1 MAWFKSRRPGTSRK
15 GLNSELA
22 HIEAR
27 LASRHEGIGFHV
39 VITATVISD
48 PPADMDAVQAIA
60 GIRDTLRHA
69 AADVLRVRDA
79 FDLATVQDVCA
90 AELGRERS
98 LAAVPRLLFTAKA
111 TVGLLAED
119 RAAVSAL
126 LGAQRQQTIAD
137 ELRRQRAEA
146 LAVRL
151 SQPATL
157 LAHWLEEKDSD
168 WTNAPRPE
176 DTAKM
181 AQRLAEHRPVEH
193 LGVEYALV
201 DVVRQFLSTFPEPS
215 QKVMIHAIL
224 AGGMRALDRHDHADR
239 VEALAGSLE
248 PAQVG
253 GP

>member
-1 MAWFKSRRPGTSRK
+1 MALFKSRRSGISRK
-15 GLNSELA
+15 DLNSELA

-27 LASRHEGIGFHV
+27 LASKHEGIAFHV
-39 VITATVISD
+39 VITATVNSD
-48 PPADMDAVQAIA
+48 PPDGMDAAQAIA
-60 GIRDTLRHA
+60 DIRDVLRHA
-69 AADVLRVRDA
+69 AADALRVRDA

-111 TVGLLAED
+111 YVGLLADD

-126 LGAQRQQTIAD
+126 LEAQRKQTIAD
-137 ELRRQRAEA
+137 ELRRQRTEA
-146 LAVRL
+146 LAVHL

-168 WTNAPRPE
+168 WTKVPTVTVTE
-176 DTAKM
+176 EL

-193 LGVEYALV
+193 LGAEYALV

-215 QKVMIHAIL
+215 QKMMIHSIL
-224 AGGMRALDRHDHADR
+224 AGGMRALGRHDHADR

-248 PAQVG
+248 PAPAG